1 MALPYVSYVLDDAL
15 SADHAVADMLPN
27 ATLVGWQCG
36 FEPLF
41 VAVQS
46 YLPDTRIDGD
56 DAVEIAMDYLEEI
69 GWFGEDGPRDCDY
82 VILGVR

>member
-46 YLPDTRIDGD
+46 YLPDTLIDGQ
-56 DAVEIAMDYLEEI
+56 DAEEIAAGYLNER
-69 GWFGEDGPRDCDY
+69 GWFGEAGPHDCDY
-82 VILGVR
+82 IILGVR